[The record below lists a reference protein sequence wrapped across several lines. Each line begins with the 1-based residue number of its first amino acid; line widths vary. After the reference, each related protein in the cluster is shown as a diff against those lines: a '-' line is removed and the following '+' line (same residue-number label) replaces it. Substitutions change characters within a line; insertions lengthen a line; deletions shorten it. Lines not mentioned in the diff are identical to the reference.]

1 MVKGEREREDLMGK
15 RMLYAPRELL
25 LAEGLP
31 VMQTL
36 YNLCMSAVHMVLIF
50 FWESEH
56 KFTSSQICCSFM
68 PIKQQMLMKPGTM

>member
-1 MVKGEREREDLMGK
+1 MGK

-68 PIKQQMLMKPGTM
+68 PIKQQMLMKPGMM